1 MKSGMKKTAIN
12 TALWTTLVLT
22 MGVSLSAC
30 SSEKEE
36 AGAESGE
43 VLAIDRVDDAAALAR
58 TNAPKA
64 EDMDFPE
71 TAPMPTADV
80 AADAAATATVTA
92 NAEGDAAVADTSAT
106 TATDSAGTEVA
117 VADSADMPAADAT
130 TTSEAEPATN

>member
-36 AGAESGE
+36 AGAKSGE

-64 EDMDFPE
+64 ENMDFPE
-71 TAPMPTADV
+71 TAPMPAADV
-80 AADAAATATVTA
+80 AADAAATATAST
-92 NAEGDAAVADTSAT
+92 EGDAAVADTSAT

>member
-1 MKSGMKKTAIN
+1 MKKTAIN

-36 AGAESGE
+36 AGAKSGE

-64 EDMDFPE
+64 ENMDFPE
-71 TAPMPTADV
+71 TAPMPAADV
-80 AADAAATATVTA
+80 AADAAATATAST
-92 NAEGDAAVADTSAT
+92 EGDAAVADTSAT

>member
-80 AADAAATATVTA
+80 AADAAATA

-106 TATDSAGTEVA
+106 TATDSAGTEIA
-117 VADSADMPAADAT
+117 VADSADMPAADVT

>member
-80 AADAAATATVTA
+80 AADAATTATAST
-92 NAEGDAAVADTSAT
+92 EGDAAVADTSAT

>member
-1 MKSGMKKTAIN
+1 MKKTAIN

-80 AADAAATATVTA
+80 AADAAATVTA